1 MTAADLNPRGKTEY
15 FPSIALM
22 RGAAALLVIYDH
34 LVGMWLQ
41 RNAVAWRPAELAD
54 RWFFEPLNIM
64 MHGGGYAVAL
74 FFMVSG
80 FVIVYVAQRETRR
93 EFVIRRAL
101 RIFPPLWVSIVLL
114 LLAYL
119 AVLAFSSAPALRAYA
134 VTEVLAKPN
143 PAPYILAAMTL
154 ANYLLGTPPVNGV
167 AWTLIIEVLFYIHV
181 AVLLPVFRTRPR
193 LAIGIAFGAL
203 LLVQVYAR
211 VHWMVFLLA
220 VNLTYVTFLFLGSL
234 VYLRWADRIG
244 NRFFAVAS
252 IAFALL
258 FLRGIRDIVL
268 QPPFTLSGYGT
279 SYAYAWISFVVLLLL
294 DSRIRLGRIM
304 EFFSRISYSL
314 YLNHGGLGLL
324 ALTLLYP
331 WTGYPLG
338 LLLAFAG
345 VVAVSAASW
354 RWVEIP
360 SQRLARRWTGRKVGH
375 KSRGPA

>member
-1 MTAADLNPRGKTEY
+1 
-15 FPSIALM
+15 ALM

-41 RNAVAWRPAELAD
+41 RNAVVWKPAVMAD
-54 RWFFEPLNIM
+54 RWFFDPLHIM
-64 MHGGGYAVAL
+64 MHGGGLAVAL

-101 RIFPPLWVSIVLL
+101 RIFPPLWMSIVLL
-114 LLAYL
+114 LLAYT
-119 AVLAFSSAPALRAYA
+119 AVLAFSTAPALRAYA
-134 VTEVLAKPN
+134 VSEVLAKPN

-154 ANYLLGTPPVNGV
+154 SNYLVGTPPINGV
-167 AWTLIIEVLFYIHV
+167 AWTLIIEVLFYLHV
-181 AVLLPVFRTRPR
+181 ALLLPLFQKRAH
-193 LAIGIAFGAL
+193 LAIVIAFGFL
-203 LLVQVYAR
+203 LFVQIFAR
-211 VHWMVFLLA
+211 VHWMFFLLA

-252 IAFALL
+252 LAFAVL

-268 QPPFTLSGYGT
+268 QPPFTLSEYGV
-279 SYAYAWISFVVLLLL
+279 SYAYAWICFVVLLLL

-338 LLLAFAG
+338 LLLALVA

-354 RWVEIP
+354 RWVELP
-360 SQRLARRWTGRKVGH
+360 SQRLARRWTG
-375 KSRGPA
+375 KSV

>member
-1 MTAADLNPRGKTEY
+1 MTAADLHPRGKSEF
-15 FPSIALM
+15 FPSLALM
-22 RGAAALLVIYDH
+22 RGIAALLVIYDH

-54 RWFFEPLNIM
+54 RWFFEPLHIM

-80 FVIVYVAQRETRR
+80 FVIVFVAQRETRR
-93 EFVIRRAL
+93 EFITRRAL

-119 AVLAFSSAPALRAYA
+119 AVLAVPNAPALPSSAI
-134 VTEVLAKPN
+134 TEVLAKPN

-154 ANYLLGTPPVNGV
+154 ANYLLDTPPVNGV
-167 AWTLIIEVLFYIHV
+167 AWTLSIEVLFYLHV
-181 AVLLPVFRTRPR
+181 AVLLPVFNSRPR
-193 LAIGIAFGAL
+193 LAVGIAFCAL
-203 LLVQVYAR
+203 LLVHVYAR
-211 VHWMVFLLA
+211 AHWMVFLLA

-244 NRFFAVAS
+244 NWFFALAS
-252 IAFALL
+252 VAFALL
-258 FLRGIRDIVL
+258 FLSGIRDIVL
-268 QPPFTLSGYGT
+268 QPPFTLSAYGV

-338 LLLAFAG
+338 LLLVFAA
-345 VVAVSAASW
+345 VVAISAASW
-354 RWVEIP
+354 RWVEVP
-360 SQRLARRWTGRKVGH
+360 SQRLARRLTAAKIDPQETP
-375 KSRGPA
+375 SR